1 MNASLQGSWQLPLQL
16 MVALISRTQMNKRAQ
31 EIASG
36 LTPDLN
42 ALPRLNG
49 FRLRGIA
56 MTRLETFIDAAF
68 AFAITMLVIA
78 SQQIPDDIE
87 TLLAAFKNVPAFVA
101 SVIVLG
107 IFWRGHWLW
116 SRRYG
121 LEDGASIFIS
131 WAMIVTMLIYIY
143 PLKALFSSMWF
154 QLSDG
159 RVGHVLGAHSEAQV
173 RALFALFAL
182 GFTAIAL
189 EMVLLNLR
197 AWQLREPLRLNARER
212 AMTFHEVTGWSI
224 PVGVGVVSLVLAL
237 CLPRAKIEWSGGSIS
252 PWSFW
257 CHCIERTLGGS
268 QNRKDLIELRLRS
281 RSWNRNCSRVAFVD
295 RAGCRGMGRALH
307 LVEFAR
313 LSACVHRINGVGC
326 DIFTARDLRVN
337 R

>member
-1 MNASLQGSWQLPLQL
+1 MAST
-16 MVALISRTQMNKRAQ
+16 MKTRAQ
-31 EIASG
+31 EISSG
-36 LTPDLN
+36 LPSDLDS
-42 ALPRLNG
+42 LPRLRG

-78 SQQIPDDIE
+78 AQQIPDDIE

-101 SVIVLG
+101 SIVVLG

-121 LEDGASIFIS
+121 LEDGVSIFIS

-143 PLKALFSSMWF
+143 PLKAIFSSMWF
-154 QLSDG
+154 YLSGG
-159 RVGHVLGAHSEAQV
+159 RVGHLLGAHSESQV

-224 PVGVGVVSLVLAL
+224 PVGIGVVSLVLAL
-237 CLPRAKIEWSGGSIS
+237 CLPRDEIQWSGWVYFSMAFLV
-252 PWSFW
+252 PLHRACF
-257 CHCIERTLGGS
+257 R
-268 QNRKDLIELRLRS
+268 RKPEQK
-281 RSWNRNCSRVAFVD
+281 AFP
-295 RAGCRGMGRALH
+295 
-307 LVEFAR
+307 
-313 LSACVHRINGVGC
+313 
-326 DIFTARDLRVN
+326 
-337 R
+337 

>member
-1 MNASLQGSWQLPLQL
+1 MI
-16 MVALISRTQMNKRAQ
+16 ALISRTQMNKRAQ

-36 LTPDLN
+36 LPPDLN

-101 SVIVLG
+101 SIIVLG

-121 LEDGASIFIS
+121 LEDGVSIFIS

-143 PLKALFSSMWF
+143 PLKAIFSSMWF
-154 QLSDG
+154 LLSGG
-159 RVGHVLGAHSEAQV
+159 RVGHVLGAHSESQV
-173 RALFALFAL
+173 RALFAVFAL
-182 GFTAIAL
+182 GFTAIAV

-212 AMTFHEVTGWSI
+212 AMAFHEVTGWSI
-224 PVGVGVVSLVLAL
+224 PVGVGIISLLLAL
-237 CLPRAKIEWSGGSIS
+237 FLPRQHIEWSGWIYFSMVILV
-252 PWSFW
+252 PLHRVYF
-257 CHCIERTLGGS
+257 R
-268 QNRKDLIELRLRS
+268 RKRE
-281 RSWNRNCSRVAFVD
+281 
-295 RAGCRGMGRALH
+295 
-307 LVEFAR
+307 
-313 LSACVHRINGVGC
+313 
-326 DIFTARDLRVN
+326 
-337 R
+337 